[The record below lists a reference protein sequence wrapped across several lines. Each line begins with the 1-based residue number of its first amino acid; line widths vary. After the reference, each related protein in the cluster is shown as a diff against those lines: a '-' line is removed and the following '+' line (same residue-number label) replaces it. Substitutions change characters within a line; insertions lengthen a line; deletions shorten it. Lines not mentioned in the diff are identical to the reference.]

1 MKIQRQNFYISVD
14 VETAGPN
21 PADYALLAIG
31 ACTLSEPP
39 EGFYVEIQ
47 PKTLAITPEAYAIHQ
62 LDPHSLQD
70 TGVPPA
76 AAMRQFAD
84 WIKRVTP
91 PEARPVCV
99 ALNAPFDWMF
109 INDYFFHYLGEN
121 PFGHSAL
128 DIKAF
133 YMGLHGVR
141 WDETGY
147 RQISG
152 RYHFQRQLQHNAL
165 QDARDQAKLFNLIL
179 NDAKAVTP

>member
-1 MKIQRQNFYISVD
+1 MKPKSQQYYISVD

-31 ACTLSEPP
+31 ACTLDEPP
-39 EGFYVEIQ
+39 EEFYIEIQ
-47 PKTLAITPEAYAIHQ
+47 PKSLAILPEAYTIHQ
-62 LDPHSLQD
+62 LDPERLQE
-70 TGVPPA
+70 TGVPPLS
-76 AAMRQFAD
+76 AMRQFAE
-84 WIKRVTP
+84 WIERVTP
-91 PEARPVCV
+91 PKAQPVCV

-109 INDYFFHYLGEN
+109 INDYFFHYLGRN

-133 YMGLHGVR
+133 YMGLHGVS

-152 RYHFQRQLQHNAL
+152 RYRFQRQLEHNAL
-165 QDARDQAKLFNLIL
+165 QDARDQGRLFKLIL
-179 NDAKAVTP
+179 SDVQAVTP